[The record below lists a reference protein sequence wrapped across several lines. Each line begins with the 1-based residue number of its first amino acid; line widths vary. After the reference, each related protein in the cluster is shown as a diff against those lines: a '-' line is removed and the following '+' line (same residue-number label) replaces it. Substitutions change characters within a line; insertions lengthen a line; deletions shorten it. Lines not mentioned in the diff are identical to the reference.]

1 GSLVPEQ
8 ETPQPFID
16 NPQRNNNTSTSPRGT
31 TGTVNNT
38 LHSMP
43 VTTLDCSRQQGD
55 PVLTP
60 DICQTA
66 LNGPT
71 KPAQF
76 PCEHDAVVQL
86 QLLVERLRA
95 TIRNRDRRIQDLE
108 REVDK
113 LRSVLDQQIT
123 DSWGAKE
130 SSASALQT
138 ISLNPE
144 ISSPLAPVP
153 SVSDPDEAAVSS
165 PPTVPVVVD
174 VLETSPTTPPIAA
187 ALLLHKRLG
196 VSGESMR
203 TAKELKY
210 FEKDAKS
217 RQQIREALRSND
229 LLMNLD
235 AVQLQEMVSCMH
247 EQTIPVGCFI
257 IREGDY
263 GEHLYVG
270 AEGEYEVI
278 KGGKR
283 LCVMTAGRCFGE
295 LALLY
300 NCKRTASVKALT
312 DSRVWVLERACF
324 QAIMMKTGLERIEER
339 KTFLSSVPLLKDLPS
354 HRILRIADALEAQYH
369 APGDCIIRQGELADS
384 FFIIQSGQVRVT
396 ICTVVNK
403 ETGEA
408 VEHNIRHMSRGEY
421 FGEKALLCECRRT
434 ANVYALGPSGVEV
447 LCLYRKDFLELIG
460 DLQELKNKPYMDE
473 ADLGGPRK
481 LPSTPPCPKTSPFDP
496 RFAGVTLPDA
506 AIDVA
511 SDTTNSIDSTGALGV
526 SQTSRLT
533 LAGQEC
539 ALQPKPLQTSIR
551 LTDLERVCVLGVGGF
566 GRVDLV
572 TLTYDRTQAFALK
585 RMQKQHIVQTRQQ
598 EHVHFE
604 KLILSSVN
612 SPFIC
617 RLYATFRDSKHVY
630 MLLEACLGGELWTI
644 LRDSHNL
651 DDRTTRFCLA
661 CCIESLDY
669 LHRHGIIYR
678 DLKPEN
684 MLITAR
690 GYIKMCDFGFAKF
703 IGIGQKTWT
712 FCGTPEYVAPEVILN
727 KGHDFAADY
736 WSLGIL
742 TFELLTGTP
751 PFQASEP
758 IKIYMKTLKGIDA
771 LGLAQNKY
779 ICLKALQFIRRL
791 CRFNP
796 SERLGVGKHGI
807 QEIRSHKYFQGFDWA
822 AIAKQSSPTP
832 FKVKLNGPLDY
843 SNFDRFTMD
852 EQEPPDESSGWDDD
866 F

>member
-1 GSLVPEQ
+1 MSLPSETNQAAANPVDSQTLRHRLESSYSACYPRFGPIRLPSTPPCPKSSSFDPRSGGVTLPDAAIGIVSDTSNSSDTSGVFGVSQTSRLALAGQ
-8 ETPQPFID
+8 ECALQPK
-16 NPQRNNNTSTSPRGT
+16 PLQTS
-31 TGTVNNT
+31 
-38 LHSMP
+38 
-43 VTTLDCSRQQGD
+43 
-55 PVLTP
+55 
-60 DICQTA
+60 
-66 LNGPT
+66 
-71 KPAQF
+71 
-76 PCEHDAVVQL
+76 
-86 QLLVERLRA
+86 
-95 TIRNRDRRIQDLE
+95 IRFADLE
-108 REVDK
+108 
-113 LRSVLDQQIT
+113 
-123 DSWGAKE
+123 
-130 SSASALQT
+130 
-138 ISLNPE
+138 
-144 ISSPLAPVP
+144 PVC
-153 SVSDPDEAAVSS
+153 V
-165 PPTVPVVVD
+165 
-174 VLETSPTTPPIAA
+174 
-187 ALLLHKRLG
+187 LG
-196 VSGESMR
+196 VGGFGR
-203 TAKELKY
+203 V
-210 FEKDAKS
+210 
-217 RQQIREALRSND
+217 D
-229 LLMNLD
+229 L
-235 AVQLQEMVSCMH
+235 
-247 EQTIPVGCFI
+247 
-257 IREGDY
+257 
-263 GEHLYVG
+263 
-270 AEGEYEVI
+270 
-278 KGGKR
+278 
-283 LCVMTAGRCFGE
+283 
-295 LALLY
+295 
-300 NCKRTASVKALT
+300 
-312 DSRVWVLERACF
+312 
-324 QAIMMKTGLERIEER
+324 
-339 KTFLSSVPLLKDLPS
+339 
-354 HRILRIADALEAQYH
+354 
-369 APGDCIIRQGELADS
+369 
-384 FFIIQSGQVRVT
+384 VRVT
-396 ICTVVNK
+396 IRTVVNK

-408 VEHNIRHMSRGEY
+408 AEHNIRHMSRGEY

-460 DLQELKNKPYMDE
+460 DLQELKSKPYMDE
-473 ADLGGPRK
+473 ADLGGPTR
-481 LPSTPPCPKTSPFDP
+481 LPSTPPCPKSSSFDP
-496 RFAGVTLPDA
+496 RSGGVTLPDA
-506 AIDVA
+506 AIGIV
-511 SDTTNSIDSTGALGV
+511 SDTSNSSDTSGVFGV
-526 SQTSRLT
+526 SQTSRLA

-539 ALQPKPLQTSIR
+539 ALQPKPPTDQHSLRRSGACMCVGCGWLWARGSEYALHSIKTNPVFFPISI
-551 LTDLERVCVLGVGGF
+551 LSSK
-566 GRVDLV
+566 V

-661 CCIESLDY
+661 CCIEALDY

-703 IGIGQKTWT
+703 IGVGQKTWT

-822 AIAKQSSPTP
+822 AIAKQSLPTP
-832 FKVKLNGPLDY
+832 FKVKASHISFLEIGQPERQSQAAAVEHLHFLTDLSFYGRFQLNGPLDY

-852 EQEPPDESSGWDDD
+852 EQEPPDESSGWDDN